1 MTNHI
6 TLSLGGIFALRA
18 EAFAKIKQ
26 HTAAVDALAVAIA
39 DVDTALQ
46 LSIDE
51 KNIDEAN
58 ALAAT
63 ATLVVAGSD
72 AATAVAGIEA
82 APRVPGRLDRVDA
95 GQDFLDGGT
104 GTDSIDGGTE
114 ADSILGDA
122 GIDTIAGG
130 IGADTIRAGNDN
142 DTNDGLVTLTSAQ
155 LKANFSY
162 GAYAT

>member
-63 ATLVVAGSD
+63 A
-72 AATAVAGIEA
+72 
-82 APRVPGRLDRVDA
+82 RRLA
-95 GQDFLDGGT
+95 ELMDGG
-104 GTDSIDGGTE
+104 
-114 ADSILGDA
+114 
-122 GIDTIAGG
+122 
-130 IGADTIRAGNDN
+130 RA
-142 DTNDGLVTLTSAQ
+142 
-155 LKANFSY
+155 
-162 GAYAT
+162 